1 MGCLSLLHAAI
12 FFFCAS
18 TYFCQYRFFF
28 PGLFF
33 CLVFYCLWRTV
44 YFFTLFTLVIRDP
57 ADVRS
62 PGHVC
67 LALGASG
74 YLGARQSRGPPG
86 RGVAERA
93 ERVPAKLRVV

>member
-1 MGCLSLLHAAI
+1 MLLFFRYNAHTAPLCGVPFI
-12 FFFCAS
+12 FFN
-18 TYFCQYRFFF
+18 
-28 PGLFF
+28 
-33 CLVFYCLWRTV
+33 
-44 YFFTLFTLVIRDP
+44 LFTLVISDP

-74 YLGARQSRGPPG
+74 YLGARQNRGPPD